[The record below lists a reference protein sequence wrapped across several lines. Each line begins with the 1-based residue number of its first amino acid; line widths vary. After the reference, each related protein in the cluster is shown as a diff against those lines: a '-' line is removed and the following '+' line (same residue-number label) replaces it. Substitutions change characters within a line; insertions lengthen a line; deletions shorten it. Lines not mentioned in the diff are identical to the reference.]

1 MRVTP
6 RSRLILRLQNA
17 AAALLILATLGLAAW
32 LSNQYRWQADL
43 TFSGRNSLSPA
54 STAFLKTLTQPLG
67 FTIYTSTDAA
77 RWEGSEQL
85 RLLKLYQAARPGTT
99 IDFVNPSTNPD
110 ATRAEGISVDGE
122 LVIHYAG
129 REEKLT
135 QYHQFA
141 VTNAIQRLARSTERY
156 IAFLSGDGERDP
168 RGHHN
173 FDLGEFGKQLSAKGL
188 RLEPLNLGNTSGVP
202 QNTAVLVIAGP
213 QADIYPGMVRM
224 VRDYVKRG
232 GNLLWLGDPGP
243 LYGLEPL
250 AQDLGVR
257 FGKGTVVDPDS
268 QRLYGIQDPRNVLV
282 TQYET
287 ASPVTQGLNIATLFS
302 TATSVT
308 AAADSGWQA
317 DPFLQTREHSW
328 LEAGPLD
335 SNISFDPKRGD
346 RAGPITIGLSLTRD
360 LKEKDGN
367 HQQRVIVTGDGD
379 FLSDEFIG
387 NPGELELGLNLVN
400 WLAHDDS
407 QIDVN
412 ARPAADVNLS
422 LSRIA
427 IMTIGVGFLFL
438 LPALLLAAGIL
449 IRLRRRRR

>member
-17 AAALLILATLGLAAW
+17 AAALLILAGLGLAAW
-32 LSNQYRWQADL
+32 LSTQYHWQADL

-54 STAFLKTLTQPLG
+54 STAFLKTLDQPLG
-67 FTIYTSTDAA
+67 FTIYTTDAA
-77 RWEGSEQL
+77 NWEGSEQL
-85 RLLKLYQAARPGTT
+85 RLLRLYQAARPGTR
-99 IDFVNPSTNPD
+99 IDFVNPSADPD
-110 ATRAEGISVDGE
+110 AARAEGISVDGE
-122 LVIHYAG
+122 LLIRYGG

-135 QYHQFA
+135 QYQQYA
-141 VTNAIQRLARSTERY
+141 ITNAIQRLARSGERY
-156 IAFLSGDGERDP
+156 IAFLTGDGERDP
-168 RGHHN
+168 RGQHN
-173 FDLGEFGKQLSAKGL
+173 FDLGEFGKQLTAKGFK
-188 RLEPLNLGNTSGVP
+188 LEPLNLGNTPGVP

-243 LYGLEPL
+243 LYGLDPL
-250 AQDLGVR
+250 AQDLGVS

-282 TQYET
+282 THY
-287 ASPVTQGLNIATLFS
+287 AAGSPVTQGLNIATLFS

-308 AAADSGWQA
+308 AAANGGWQA

-328 LEAGPLD
+328 LEAGVLG
-335 SNISFDPKRGD
+335 SAIGFDPKQGD
-346 RAGPITIGLSLTRD
+346 RAGPVTIGVALTRTPSPGH
-360 LKEKDGN
+360 E
-367 HQQRVIVTGDGD
+367 QRVVVTGDGD
-379 FLSDEFIG
+379 FLSNEFLG

-427 IMTIGVGFLFL
+427 IMAIGVGFLFL